1 MKRPTLDK
9 FYRFT
14 VDGLGI
20 YEVVDRDCPKDD
32 PRRKNKPD
40 GSWLHKIGSSYP
52 GAISF
57 WTHDGLKR
65 YKESGLFDWHTS
77 VVNGRVKMLTVS
89 EPTYI
94 LYQDEYQIMVMPK
107 AIQTIDEL
115 IESVKFVVA
124 ESSAMS
130 KAILNETFP
139 ITSVT
144 IFSHSDSEF
153 EILKGLL
160 QQLGKP
166 FSFNNGPRVV
176 LHKPIT
182 FGAHKIT
189 HVRIRRPDVERPQM
203 GCNDFDTEYVS
214 FKDKYLTLH
223 PENLSLITRP
233 EYEMIEFH
241 HPEFNVLAYVV
252 SN

>member
-1 MKRPTLDK
+1 MSK
-9 FYRFT
+9 
-14 VDGLGI
+14 V
-20 YEVVDRDCPKDD
+20 
-32 PRRKNKPD
+32 
-40 GSWLHKIGSSYP
+40 
-52 GAISF
+52 
-57 WTHDGLKR
+57 
-65 YKESGLFDWHTS
+65 
-77 VVNGRVKMLTVS
+77 
-89 EPTYI
+89 
-94 LYQDEYQIMVMPK
+94 
-107 AIQTIDEL
+107 IQTVDEL
-115 IESVKFVVA
+115 IESVRFVVA

-130 KAILNETFP
+130 MAILNETFP

-166 FSFNNGPRVV
+166 FNFNNGPRVE
-176 LHKPIT
+176 LYKPII
-182 FGAHKIT
+182 FGPHQIT
-189 HVRIRRPDVERPQM
+189 HLRIRQPDAERPQI
-203 GCNDFDTEYVS
+203 GCNDFDTDYAG
-214 FKDKYLTLH
+214 FKEKYITLH